1 MELLHPRC
9 AGLDVHSRQVTACVR
24 VAAGST
30 VTPEHREFATT
41 MAGLFELSAWLT
53 EAGCTQVAMEATG
66 VYWKDASHST
76 TSPSVTAS
84 SYHRPVSPPCC
95 RHCRVSVKD
104 SDGVLA
110 VVPGERDEL
119 V

>member
-1 MELLHPRC
+1 
-9 AGLDVHSRQVTACVR
+9 
-24 VAAGST
+24 
-30 VTPEHREFATT
+30 

-53 EAGCTQVAMEATG
+53 EAGCTQVAIEATG
-66 VYWKDASHST
+66 VYWKDASHNT

-84 SYHRPVSPPCC
+84 SYHRPVFAPCC

-119 V
+119 VQDPPPSRPACSAHTARPPPSPTLAALAD